1 MYMYETKYHRPK
13 TLAEAVEIYSNTEE
27 PAYLSG
33 GHTLI
38 PAMKGRLAAPANLI
52 DVRRIPEL
60 SGIRIEAD
68 GVIIG
73 SATTHA
79 AVAASKEIAA
89 VIPALSGL
97 AGSIADVQVR
107 HVGTIGGSVAN
118 NDPAADYPSAVL
130 GLDAT
135 VHTDRRAIASDDY
148 FAGLYT
154 TALEEGEILARLEFK
169 IPEIAGYAKFR
180 NPASRYALAA
190 AFVARHRDGHVR
202 VAITGAGN
210 SGVFRWTAA
219 EEALTAHLA
228 PEALMGLLPD
238 PADMMGDMHAS
249 AEYRAHLVAVMT
261 RRAVASLGGVEIN

>member
-13 TLAEAVEIYSNTEE
+13 TLAEAAEIYSNTEE

-68 GVIIG
+68 RVIIG

-135 VHTDRRAIASDDY
+135 VHTDRRAIASRRLFCRPLYDSARRGRDSRP
-148 FAGLYT
+148 AGIQDPRNRRLCQVPQSRL
-154 TALEEGEILARLEFK
+154 ALCFGGSLR
-169 IPEIAGYAKFR
+169 R
-180 NPASRYALAA
+180 QASRWPCPSCALP
-190 AFVARHRDGHVR
+190 VP
-202 VAITGAGN
+202 AIPAYSAG
-210 SGVFRWTAA
+210 RQ
-219 EEALTAHLA
+219 
-228 PEALMGLLPD
+228 
-238 PADMMGDMHAS
+238 
-249 AEYRAHLVAVMT
+249 RKK
-261 RRAVASLGGVEIN
+261 R